1 MWSSLSTSSREIRL
15 SFGMITKKRTGQRS
29 LSTLINLSW
38 ASSSGRT
45 WWLLCSMRRLS
56 FSISSLLNWL
66 NRSILFQTRWGF
78 ALCRQL
84 KSQFLKLFAFL
95 GKREDHWRCSI
106 TVSFIW
112 LFLTSFFLV
121 VDKSIDLVIPA
132 HDTEVGAMA
141 VNPEGTL
148 IASASARGHIIKLY
162 SIYNVINVWKAFFF
176 KKCHVCK
183 VFWYCKFCEEFC

>member
-15 SFGMITKKRTGQRS
+15 SSGMITKKRTGQRS

-56 FSISSLLNWL
+56 FSISSHLSWL
-66 NRSILFQTRWGF
+66 NRSILSQIRWGF

-95 GKREDHWRCSI
+95 DKREDLWRSSI

-162 SIYNVINVWKAFFF
+162 STDGGEVV
-176 KKCHVCK
+176 
-183 VFWYCKFCEEFC
+183 